1 MGGSISSELSEAA
14 GENPDKTTGE
24 ETKPEILEIIEMDE
38 STRIAITEGMRM
50 VVTEGTAQNAFAGC
64 AVSVAAKTG
73 SAQVTG
79 SYTNGVC
86 VAYAPYDKPQI
97 AIACVIEKAGSGAK
111 TANVIR
117 KIVDA
122 YFNNSEEN
130 DMETNVLTR

>member
-1 MGGSISSELSEAA
+1 MYGGS
-14 GENPDKTTGE
+14 D
-24 ETKPEILEIIEMDE
+24 
-38 STRIAITEGMRM
+38 
-50 VVTEGTAQNAFAGC
+50 
-64 AVSVAAKTG
+64 
-73 SAQVTG
+73 
-79 SYTNGVC
+79 NGLF

-122 YFNNSEEN
+122 YFDNSEEN